1 MPDRTKAITIVG
13 AGLGGSLMAVFL
25 GRAGHRVKVYERRPD
40 PRKDGGG
47 RGRSINLAI
56 STRGLAALERVG
68 LKEKLLDVAVPMLG
82 RMVHGIDGRLTF
94 QPYGHEAHHVI
105 HSVSRAG
112 LNRLLVETAEAM
124 DNVEVH
130 FGRPC
135 VGVDL
140 ENARAA
146 FTDTVTGATS
156 FEPADLVI
164 GADGAYS
171 EVRLAL
177 QRSDRFEYAQ
187 SYLKHG
193 YKELTIPATDG
204 GGFRMEKH
212 ALHIW
217 PRGGFMMIALPNVD
231 GSYTCTCFWPFTGEN
246 SFSALTTPA
255 EVRSYFERIFPDALP
270 LMPSLEDDFL
280 SNPLGSLVT
289 VRCSPWRYLDRVV
302 LLGDAAHAI
311 VPFYGQGANAAFEDC
326 IVLDECLR
334 EHAANTTE
342 ALTEYE
348 LRRKR
353 HADAL
358 AELAIGNFFE
368 MRDKTASATFL
379 FGKKLEKWLAKMF
392 PGRFVPLYYMV
403 TFSRTP
409 YADAVERARKQWRA
423 VFAATGLA
431 IVVFF
436 VVLALALSWR

>member
-1 MPDRTKAITIVG
+1 MADGTKAITIVG
-13 AGLGGSLMAVFL
+13 AGLGGALMAVLL
-25 GRAGHRVKVYERRPD
+25 GRAGHRVKVYDRRPD
-40 PRKDGGG
+40 PRKGGGG

-56 STRGLAALERVG
+56 STRGLAGLERVG
-68 LKEKLLDVAVPMLG
+68 LHEKLLDVAIPMRG
-82 RMVHGIDGRLTF
+82 RMVHAIDGHLTF

-135 VGVDL
+135 VGVELDH
-140 ENARAA
+140 ARATIA
-146 FTDTVTGATS
+146 DAENGATS
-156 FEPADLVI
+156 SVPADLLI

-171 EVRLAL
+171 EVRLAM
-177 QRSDRFEYAQ
+177 QKTDRFEYAQ

-193 YKELTIPATDG
+193 YKELTIPAGDA
-204 GGFRMEKH
+204 GGFRMEGH

-217 PRGGFMMIALPNVD
+217 PRGGYMMIALPNVD
-231 GSYTCTCFWPFTGEN
+231 GSYTCTCFWPFTGAN
-246 SFSALTTPA
+246 SFSALTSRD
-255 EVRSYFERIFPDALP
+255 EVRSYFGRVFPDALP
-270 LMPSLEDDFL
+270 LMPSLEEDFL
-280 SNPLGSLVT
+280 ENPVGSLVT
-289 VRCSPWRYLDRVV
+289 VRCAPWRYADRAV

-334 EHAANTTE
+334 EHAADTAE
-342 ALTEYE
+342 ALRSYE
-348 LRRKR
+348 MRRKR

-358 AELAIGNFFE
+358 ADLAIGNFFE
-368 MRDKTASATFL
+368 MRDKTASASFL
-379 FGKKLEKWLAKMF
+379 FGKRLEKWLAKLF

-409 YADAVERARKQWRA
+409 YADAVRRARDQWRA
-423 VFAATGLA
+423 VFAAAGLA
-431 IVVFF
+431 IVIFL
-436 VVLALALSWR
+436 VVLAATLARR